1 MRRFAPRIALTLVI
15 LFVVLVLAARHLLVP
30 ANRSFEYGDGIR
42 LQLLSISHEDV
53 DGQERVTWGVEV
65 INGTDGP
72 LDLSLSSTCRHAVPP
87 LESGPSD
94 LAERNGEEV
103 SLSAGLATD
112 VADSCP
118 SPRSGSWWVYTLTL
132 EDETGGVGSRTVTF
146 TGRAH

>member
-15 LFVVLVLAARHLLVP
+15 LFVVLVLVAGHLLVP

-53 DGQERVTWGVEV
+53 DGQERVTWEVEV
-65 INGTDGP
+65 VNGTDGP

-87 LESGPSD
+87 LESGPSA
-94 LAERNGEEV
+94 LAERNGEEI
-103 SLSAGLATD
+103 SLPAGPATG

-118 SPRSGSWWVYTLTL
+118 SPRSGWWWVYTLTL
-132 EDETGGVGSRTVTF
+132 EDETGGAGSRTVTF
-146 TGRAH
+146 AGRAR